1 MLRRSHKKSKKG
13 CAQCLISKRR
23 HVKCDEG
30 RPTCLLCTMSN
41 RECSFASDLQP
52 PEGTNSSTPELSPRE
67 GSLPSPDTN
76 LISTSATS
84 LSDSHESSF
93 DSVVNMEH
101 MELFIHGITS
111 KDLFSLG
118 DKVEH
123 SQEMLDIWLKE
134 SVKAPYLLHQVLA
147 FSARHLAVIY
157 PDRSISYLDQAVK
170 LQTRAVSLFNST
182 KREVDSSNCLPILL
196 FSVTLGHHLLA
207 DALATRTP
215 DGLDGFLTHYVRCV
229 EMNRGLYRLTVS
241 AWPLLLNTELEPV
254 LSWSSRQSSKDPV
267 GNHCEPI
274 IQLINDSA
282 ALSNEEKEVC
292 HEAIQYLQLGFDA
305 MSEEDDGSRYRMIFQ
320 WTMLASPGLTS
331 LLATKR
337 PEALILLGYYALL
350 LHHGRSLWQV
360 GDTGVYLLD
369 LIVDYLAPEWHIWLE
384 YPRRMM
390 RQK

>member
-13 CAQCLISKRR
+13 CAQCKRR

-41 RECSFASDLQP
+41 RDCSFASDPQP
-52 PEGTNSSTPELSPRE
+52 PQDTNSSTPELSSRE
-67 GSLPSPDTN
+67 GSLLSPGAS
-76 LISTSATS
+76 LRSTSATS
-84 LSDSHESSF
+84 LSDSHEQSF

-101 MELFIHGITS
+101 MELFIHGITN

-123 SQEMLDIWLKE
+123 SQETLHICLKE
-134 SVKAPYLLHQVLA
+134 SVMAPYLLHQVLA
-147 FSARHLAVIY
+147 FSARHLAAIH
-157 PDRSISYLDQAVK
+157 PERSEKYLHQAVE

-207 DALATRTP
+207 DALATRTS
-215 DGLDGFLTHYVRCV
+215 DGLDGFLTHYVQCV
-229 EMNRGLYRLTVS
+229 EMNWGLYRLTLS

-254 LSWSSRQSSKDPV
+254 LSWSSQQSSKDPT
-267 GNHCEPI
+267 GKHCEPI
-274 IQLINDSA
+274 AQLINDSTS
-282 ALSNEEKEVC
+282 LSNDEKEVC

-305 MSEEDDGSRYRMIFQ
+305 IEGDVASRYRMIFQ

-360 GDTGVYLLD
+360 EDTGVYLLG
-369 LIVDYLAPEWHIWLE
+369 LIMDYLAPEWHIWLE
-384 YPRRMM
+384 YPQRVV

>member
-1 MLRRSHKKSKKG
+1 MTNTRV
-13 CAQCLISKRR
+13 Q
-23 HVKCDEG
+23 CDEG

-41 RECSFASDLQP
+41 RDCSFASDPQP
-52 PEGTNSSTPELSPRE
+52 PPQDTNSDVSSRE
-67 GSLPSPDTN
+67 GSLLSPDTN
-76 LISTSATS
+76 LRSTSATS
-84 LSDSHESSF
+84 LSDSHETSF

-101 MELFIHGITS
+101 MELFIHGITN

-118 DKVEH
+118 DRVEH
-123 SQEMLDIWLKE
+123 SQETLDICLKE

-147 FSARHLAVIY
+147 FSARHLAAIH
-157 PDRSISYLDQAVK
+157 PERPTRYLDQAVK

-182 KREVDSSNCLPILL
+182 KREVDSSNCLAILL

-207 DALATRTP
+207 DALATRSS
-215 DGLDGFLTHYVRCV
+215 DGLDGFLTHYVQCV
-229 EMNRGLYRLTVS
+229 EMNWGLYRLTIS
-241 AWPLLLNTELEPV
+241 AWPLLLSTELEPV
-254 LSWSSRQSSKDPV
+254 LSWSSQQSSKDPT

-274 IQLINDSA
+274 FQLINDST

-292 HEAIQYLQLGFDA
+292 QEAIQYLQLGFDA
-305 MSEEDDGSRYRMIFQ
+305 MFEEDDGSRYRMIFQ
-320 WTMLASPGLTS
+320 WTMLASPELTG

-350 LHHGRSLWQV
+350 LHYGRSLWQV
-360 GDTGVYLLD
+360 GDTGEYLLG

-390 RQK
+390 RQN

>member
-1 MLRRSHKKSKKG
+1 MHERLS
-13 CAQCLISKRR
+13 LISRVDSQVPMTNTR
-23 HVKCDEG
+23 VQCDEG

-41 RECSFASDLQP
+41 RDCSFASDPQP
-52 PEGTNSSTPELSPRE
+52 PQDTNSSTPELSSRE
-67 GSLPSPDTN
+67 GSLLSPDAN
-76 LISTSATS
+76 LRSTSATS
-84 LSDSHESSF
+84 LSDSHEQSF

-101 MELFIHGITS
+101 MELFIHGITN

-118 DKVEH
+118 DRVEH
-123 SQEMLDIWLKE
+123 SQETLHICLKE

-147 FSARHLAVIY
+147 FSARHLATIH
-157 PDRSISYLDQAVK
+157 PERSEKYLHQAVE

-207 DALATRTP
+207 DALAIRTS
-215 DGLDGFLTHYVRCV
+215 DGLDGFLTHYVQCV
-229 EMNRGLYRLTVS
+229 EMNWGLYRLTLS

-254 LSWSSRQSSKDPV
+254 LSWSSQQSSKDPT
-267 GNHCEPI
+267 GKHCEPI
-274 IQLINDSA
+274 VQLVNDSI
-282 ALSNEEKEVC
+282 ALSNDEKEVC
-292 HEAIQYLQLGFDA
+292 REAIQYLQLGFDA
-305 MSEEDDGSRYRMIFQ
+305 MFKEDDGGRYRMIFQ

-350 LHHGRSLWQV
+350 LHHARSLWQV
-360 GDTGVYLLD
+360 GDTGVYLLG
-369 LIVDYLAPEWHIWLE
+369 LITAYLAPEWHIWLE
-384 YPRRMM
+384 YPRRIM

>member
-13 CAQCLISKRR
+13 CVQCKRR

-41 RECSFASDLQP
+41 RDCSFASDPPQP
-52 PEGTNSSTPELSPRE
+52 QDTNSSTSDPSSRE
-67 GSLPSPDTN
+67 GSLLSPDTN
-76 LISTSATS
+76 LRSTSATS

-93 DSVVNMEH
+93 DSVVNMKH
-101 MELFIHGITS
+101 MELFIHGITN

-118 DKVEH
+118 DKAEH
-123 SQEMLDIWLKE
+123 SRETLDVCLKE

-147 FSARHLAVIY
+147 FSARHLAAIH
-157 PDRSISYLDQAVK
+157 PERSASYLDEAVK

-207 DALATRTP
+207 DALATRTS
-215 DGLDGFLTHYVRCV
+215 DGLDGFLTHYLQCI
-229 EMNRGLYRLTVS
+229 EMNWGLYRLTLS

-254 LSWSSRQSSKDPV
+254 LSWSSQQSSKDPV
-267 GNHCEPI
+267 GNHCQPI
-274 IQLINDSA
+274 IQLINDST
-282 ALSNEEKEVC
+282 ALSEGEKEVC

-305 MSEEDDGSRYRMIFQ
+305 MLEGDTGSRYRMIFQ
-320 WTMLASPGLTS
+320 WTMLASPKLTS
-331 LLATKR
+331 LLTTKR

-360 GDTGVYLLD
+360 RDTGVYLLG
-369 LIVDYLAPEWHIWLE
+369 LIMDYLAPEWHIWLD
-384 YPRRMM
+384 YPRRMI

>member
-13 CAQCLISKRR
+13 CVQCLISKRR

-41 RECSFASDLQP
+41 RDCSFASDPQQP
-52 PEGTNSSTPELSPRE
+52 PDTNSSTSDPSSRE
-67 GSLPSPDTN
+67 GSLLSHDTN
-76 LISTSATS
+76 LRSTSARS
-84 LSDSHESSF
+84 LPDSHESSF
-93 DSVVNMEH
+93 DNVVNMEH
-101 MELFIHGITS
+101 MELFVHGITI

-118 DKVEH
+118 DRFEH
-123 SQEMLDIWLKE
+123 SQETLDICLQE

-147 FSARHLAVIY
+147 FSARHLAAIH
-157 PDRSISYLDQAVK
+157 PERSEKYLHQAVE

-207 DALATRTP
+207 DALVTRTP
-215 DGLDGFLTHYVRCV
+215 DGLDGFLTHYVQCV
-229 EMNRGLYRLTVS
+229 EMNWGLYRLTLS

-254 LSWSSRQSSKDPV
+254 LSWSSQQSSKEPV
-267 GNHCEPI
+267 GDHCEPI
-274 IQLINDSA
+274 VQLINDSN
-282 ALSNEEKEVC
+282 ALSSDEKEVC
-292 HEAIQYLQLGFDA
+292 HEAIEYLQLGFDA
-305 MSEEDDGSRYRMIFQ
+305 IEEDDGSRHRMIFQ
-320 WTMLASPGLTS
+320 WTMLASPELTS
-331 LLATKR
+331 LLAKKR

-360 GDTGVYLLD
+360 GDTGVYLLG
-369 LIVDYLAPEWHIWLE
+369 LIMDYLAPEWHIWLE

-390 RQK
+390 RQR

>member
-13 CAQCLISKRR
+13 CVQCLTSKRR

-30 RPTCLLCTMSN
+30 RPTCLLCKMSN
-41 RECSFASDLQP
+41 RDCSFASDPQQP
-52 PEGTNSSTPELSPRE
+52 QDTNSLTSDPSSRE
-67 GSLPSPDTN
+67 GSLLSPDTN
-76 LISTSATS
+76 LRSTSATS

-101 MELFIHGITS
+101 MELFIHGITN

-118 DKVEH
+118 DRFEH
-123 SQEMLDIWLKE
+123 SQETLNICLEE

-147 FSARHLAVIY
+147 FSARHLAAIH
-157 PDRSISYLDQAVK
+157 PERSARYLDQAVK

-182 KREVDSSNCLPILL
+182 RREVNSSNCLPILL

-207 DALATRTP
+207 DALATRTS
-215 DGLDGFLTHYVRCV
+215 DGLDGFLTHYVQCV
-229 EMNRGLYRLTVS
+229 EMNRGLYRLTLS

-254 LSWSSRQSSKDPV
+254 LSWSSQQSSKDPV
-267 GNHCEPI
+267 GSHCEPI
-274 IQLINDSA
+274 VQLIKDST

-292 HEAIQYLQLGFDA
+292 REAIQYLQLGFDGI
-305 MSEEDDGSRYRMIFQ
+305 EEDVASRYRMIFQ
-320 WTMLASPGLTS
+320 WTMLASPELTS

-350 LHHGRSLWQV
+350 LHHGRKLWQV
-360 GDTGVYLLD
+360 GDTGVYLLG
-369 LIVDYLAPEWHIWLE
+369 LISDYLAPEWHIWLE
-384 YPRRMM
+384 YPRRMT

>member
-13 CAQCLISKRR
+13 CLQCKQR

-41 RECSFASDLQP
+41 RDCSFASDPQP
-52 PEGTNSSTPELSPRE
+52 PPQDANSSTSDPSSRE
-67 GSLPSPDTN
+67 GSLPSLDTN
-76 LISTSATS
+76 LRYTSATS
-84 LSDSHESSF
+84 LSDSHETSF
-93 DSVVNMEH
+93 NSVVNMEH
-101 MELFIHGITS
+101 MELFIHGITN

-118 DKVEH
+118 DRVEH
-123 SQEMLDIWLKE
+123 SQKTLDICLKE

-147 FSARHLAVIY
+147 FSARHLAAIH
-157 PDRSISYLDQAVK
+157 PERPTRYLDQAVK

-182 KREVDSSNCLPILL
+182 KREVDSSNCLAILL

-207 DALATRTP
+207 DALATRSS
-215 DGLDGFLTHYVRCV
+215 DGLDGFLTHYVQCV
-229 EMNRGLYRLTVS
+229 EMNWGLYRLTLS
-241 AWPLLLNTELEPV
+241 AWPLLLSTELEPV
-254 LSWSSRQSSKDPV
+254 LSWSSQQSSKDPI

-274 IQLINDSA
+274 IQLINESI
-282 ALSNEEKEVC
+282 ALSNEEKGVC

-305 MSEEDDGSRYRMIFQ
+305 MFEEDDGSRYRMIFQ
-320 WTMLASPGLTS
+320 WTMLASPELTG

-350 LHHGRSLWQV
+350 LHYGRSLWQV
-360 GDTGVYLLD
+360 GDTGEYLLG

-390 RQK
+390 RQN

>member
-13 CAQCLISKRR
+13 CVQCKRR

-41 RECSFASDLQP
+41 RDCSFASDPQQP
-52 PEGTNSSTPELSPRE
+52 QDTNSSTSDPSSRE
-67 GSLPSPDTN
+67 GSLLSPDIN
-76 LISTSATS
+76 LRSTSATS
-84 LSDSHESSF
+84 LFDSHESSF

-101 MELFIHGITS
+101 MELFIHGITN

-118 DKVEH
+118 DRVEH
-123 SQEMLDIWLKE
+123 SQETLDICFKE

-147 FSARHLAVIY
+147 FSARHLASIH
-157 PDRSISYLDQAVK
+157 PERSEKYLHQAVE

-182 KREVDSSNCLPILL
+182 KREVDSSNCLAILL

-207 DALATRTP
+207 DALATRTS
-215 DGLDGFLTHYVRCV
+215 DGLDGFLTHYVQCV
-229 EMNRGLYRLTVS
+229 EMNWGLYRLTLS

-254 LSWSSRQSSKDPV
+254 LSWSSQQSSKEPV
-267 GNHCEPI
+267 GKHCEPI
-274 IQLINDSA
+274 VQLTNDST
-282 ALSNEEKEVC
+282 ALSDGEKEVC

-305 MSEEDDGSRYRMIFQ
+305 IEEDDGSRHRMIFQ
-320 WTMLASPGLTS
+320 WTMLASPELTN

-360 GDTGVYLLD
+360 GDTGVYLLG
-369 LIVDYLAPEWHIWLE
+369 LIMDYLAPEWHIWLE
-384 YPRRMM
+384 YPRRMIQ
-390 RQK
+390 QK